1 MSLLNSVNNLT
12 SSVAD
17 KVKQVGTL
25 TKIAACLPS
34 VLTSLPAALGAAAG
48 SVIGAGAN
56 IIKNLASG
64 ATGFIQGIIDQ
75 TVTSITN
82 AVTSL
87 INTVLNIEAQLV
99 ASFNQLK
106 ALYNYLENEVNDTAE
121 WIKNS
126 ENCNFAAAEL
136 VNCIAGRL
144 LTQLSSTFADRIN
157 GGFCLSLDSALDD
170 ITSKI
175 EEPANK
181 LNDWV
186 NNTARQIDKATSVV
200 NAANLF

>member
-17 KVKQVGTL
+17 KVKQVSTI

-34 VLTSLPAALGAAAG
+34 VLTSLPSALGAAAG

-56 IIKNLASG
+56 IIKNLTSG
-64 ATGFIQGIIDQ
+64 ATGFIQGIIDE
-75 TVTSITN
+75 TVARITN
-82 AVTSL
+82 AVTGL

-106 ALYNYLENEVNDTAE
+106 ALYNYLESEVNDTAE

-126 ENCNFAAAEL
+126 ENCKFAAAEL

-144 LTQLSSTFADRIN
+144 LSQLSSTFADRIS
-157 GGFCLSLDSALDD
+157 GGFGLSLDSALDK
-170 ITSKI
+170 ITGKL
-175 EEPANK
+175 EDPAKK
-181 LNDWV
+181 LNGWV

-200 NAANLF
+200 NATKLF

>member
-17 KVKQVGTL
+17 KVKQVSTL

-157 GGFCLSLDSALDD
+157 GGFGLSLDSALDD